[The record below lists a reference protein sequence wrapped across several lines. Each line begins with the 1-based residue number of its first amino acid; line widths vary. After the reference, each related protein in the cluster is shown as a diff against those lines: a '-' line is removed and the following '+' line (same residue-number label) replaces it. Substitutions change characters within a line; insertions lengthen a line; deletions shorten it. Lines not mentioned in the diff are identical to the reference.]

1 MLLACKGRME
11 TKLTVKVLKKVSE
24 VQREA
29 WDRLLKGGSPFMRW
43 DWLDAL
49 EQTGCVNGRT
59 GWLPQHIVIE
69 KKGKPVA
76 ACPMYLK
83 GDSMGEFVFDH
94 EWAYFASKSGIQY
107 YPKLLVG
114 VPFTPVTGMRFMTD
128 PKEDRHQM
136 MHLLGQTLIQIC
148 RDNKISSVHVNFCLE
163 DETEVLKK
171 LGFLPKIG
179 LQFHWQNH
187 GYQSFDDYLGSF
199 RSDRRNKIKKER
211 RELSAQGIQVRAVEG
226 DELSPSLLKTMF
238 HLYKTHIDE
247 LYYGRQYLTMGFF
260 EELAQRFKSYICLV
274 IAEKDSRV
282 IAGTLNAQDEVAMYG
297 RYWGAIEH
305 HRFLHF
311 NVCYYSA
318 IEHCVHKGLQRFEAG
333 AGGSFKGLRG
343 LEPEKTYSMH
353 YILDEGFRRVLRE
366 HLKEERAYTV
376 SKQNALLE
384 RSPLKKG
391 DE

>member
-1 MLLACKGRME
+1 ME
-11 TKLTVKVLKKVSE
+11 TKLTVRVLKKVSD
-24 VQREA
+24 VQRDD
-29 WDRLLKGGSPFMRW
+29 WDHLLKGGSPFLRW

-49 EQTGCVNGRT
+49 EKTGCASSKT

-83 GDSMGEFVFDH
+83 GHSMGEFVFDH
-94 EWAYFASKSGIQY
+94 EWAHFATRSGIQY
-107 YPKLLVG
+107 YPKMLVA
-114 VPFTPVTGMRFMTD
+114 VPFTPVTGMRFLTD
-128 PKEDRHQM
+128 PKENRSQLTQ
-136 MHLLGQTLIQIC
+136 LLGQTLIQIC
-148 RDNKISSVHVNFCLE
+148 RENNISSVHVNFCLE
-163 DETEVLKK
+163 DESEVLKK
-171 LGFLPKIG
+171 FGFLPKIG

-187 GYQSFDDYLGSF
+187 GYQTFDDYLESF

-211 RELSAQGIQVRAVEG
+211 RELDTQGIRVRAVEG
-226 DELSPSLLKTMF
+226 DELSPGLLKTMF

-247 LYYGRQYLTMGFF
+247 LYYGRQYLNMGFF
-260 EELAQRFKSYICLV
+260 EELAHRFKDYVCLV

-297 RYWGAIEH
+297 RYWGALEY

-318 IEHCVHKGLQRFEAG
+318 IEHCVQKGLQRFEAG

-343 LEPEKTYSMH
+343 LEPEMTYSMH
-353 YILDEGFRRVLRE
+353 YISDERFRKVLRE
-366 HLKEERAYTV
+366 HLQEERSYTA
-376 SKQNALLE
+376 SKQSALLA

-391 DE
+391 AENAG

>member
-1 MLLACKGRME
+1 
-11 TKLTVKVLKKVSE
+11 
-24 VQREA
+24 
-29 WDRLLKGGSPFMRW
+29 
-43 DWLDAL
+43 
-49 EQTGCVNGRT
+49 
-59 GWLPQHIVIE
+59 
-69 KKGKPVA
+69 
-76 ACPMYLK
+76 
-83 GDSMGEFVFDH
+83 
-94 EWAYFASKSGIQY
+94 
-107 YPKLLVG
+107 
-114 VPFTPVTGMRFMTD
+114 MTD
-128 PKEDRHQM
+128 AKEDRHQL

-171 LGFLPKIG
+171 LGFITKIG

-187 GYQSFDDYLGSF
+187 GYQTFDDYLGSF

-211 RELSAQGIQVRAVEG
+211 RELLAQGIQVRPVEG
-226 DELSPSLLKTMF
+226 DDLSPSLLKTMF
-238 HLYKTHIDE
+238 HLYKNHIDE

-260 EELAQRFKSYICLV
+260 EELARRFKPYVCLV

-282 IAGTLNAQDEVAMYG
+282 IAGTLNAQDETAMYG
-297 RYWGAIEH
+297 RYWGAIER

-311 NVCYYSA
+311 NVCYYAA

-353 YILDEGFRRVLRE
+353 YILDEGFRQVLRE
-366 HLKEERAYTV
+366 HLKEERAYTI
-376 SKQNALLE
+376 SKQNVLLE

-391 DE
+391 G